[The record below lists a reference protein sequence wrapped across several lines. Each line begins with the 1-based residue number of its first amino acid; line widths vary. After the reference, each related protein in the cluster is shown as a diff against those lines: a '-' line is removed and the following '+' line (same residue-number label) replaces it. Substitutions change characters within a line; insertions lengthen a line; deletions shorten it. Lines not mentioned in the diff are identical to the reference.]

1 MRIPKITS
9 LFMMLTFLTTASL
22 SPSGELEVPR
32 KHRLAFACYELQPA
46 LCRQ

>member
-22 SPSGELEVPR
+22 SPSGELGSTAGETPPC
-32 KHRLAFACYELQPA
+32 HQESHPGA
-46 LCRQ
+46 